1 MESLHRKEAARLTRC
16 RQVFHAWCQFHIL
29 MRQGQDGGHLA
40 APFLIRNPTGL
51 VSERLGTQ
59 ERNSTGLHRGQNG
72 QHGFRFNPDAWLS
85 LIVTRP
91 LKTTTIKVN
100 SPITVLS
107 GIRVQSN
114 TEAMTKTAV

>member
-16 RQVFHAWCQFHIL
+16 RQGFHAWCQFHIL
-29 MRQGQDGGHLA
+29 MRQGQDGGHWA
-40 APFLIRNPTGL
+40 APFLMRNPTGL
-51 VSERLGTQ
+51 VIKRLGTQ
-59 ERNSTGLHRGQNG
+59 KRTITGLHRDQHG

-100 SPITVLS
+100 SPITGPS
-107 GIRVQSN
+107 GIRVESK